1 MTDSQRSAG
10 SPGVTVV
17 RVIGRLLGVVAAG
30 ATGAALAITV
40 LGALDSGFNDL
51 PVATLLV
58 LGVIAVVA
66 FGAAMISRVIADRMA
81 ESAERHALEG
91 PDLTPEEREAERLR
105 EMPLLARESARR
117 GNQPPPTGSS
127 FL

>member
-1 MTDSQRSAG
+1 M
-10 SPGVTVV
+10 

-40 LGALDSGFNDL
+40 LVALDSGFDDL
-51 PVATLLV
+51 PVAALLV
-58 LGVIAVVA
+58 LGVIAAIA
-66 FGAAMISRVIADRMA
+66 FVAAMITRVAADRLA
-81 ESAERHALEG
+81 EVAERHAVEG

-117 GNQPPPTGSS
+117 GNQPPQGSS